1 MTLKKTSSLICEYKL
16 AITSTLDGHD
26 TAISCAWSA
35 PANSSSRYDNDEST
49 NAAPVSAVPATTS
62 IDTSKDGKNLGYGQE
77 PDTVSAP
84 LPDHNSASHNA
95 SNGLNDGEFQSGGQS
110 HDDDDVHMTTERS
123 GSNIKEDG

>member
-16 AITSTLDGHD
+16 AITSLLQMDM

-49 NAAPVSAVPATTS
+49 NAAPVLAVPATTF
-62 IDTSKDGKNLGYGQE
+62 IDTLKDGKNPGYGQE
-77 PDTVSAP
+77 PDTASTP
-84 LPDHNSASHNA
+84 PPGNSSASHNA
-95 SNGLNDGEFQSGGQS
+95 LNGLNDGEFQSGGQS
-110 HDDDDVHMTTERS
+110 HDDDDVHMITERS